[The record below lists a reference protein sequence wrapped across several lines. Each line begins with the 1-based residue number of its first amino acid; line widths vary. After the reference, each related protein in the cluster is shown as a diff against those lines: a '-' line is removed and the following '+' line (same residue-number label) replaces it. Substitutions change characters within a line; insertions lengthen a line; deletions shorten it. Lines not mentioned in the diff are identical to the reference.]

1 MYIFDKTHNV
11 HMFEILNIFL
21 YSILR
26 NTNERTTYMTSN
38 IVIYTQD
45 DCPPCTFVKNY
56 LSEQGVDF
64 IEKNIKNNQ
73 YRNEMIDYDAFAT
86 PFILLNNEP
95 MYSVDMDKI
104 NSTLNLN
111 SKISHKNHSTL
122 SFLGC

>member
-1 MYIFDKTHNV
+1 
-11 HMFEILNIFL
+11 
-21 YSILR
+21 
-26 NTNERTTYMTSN
+26 MTSN

-73 YRNEMIDYDAFAT
+73 YRNEMIDYDAFET

-111 SKISHKNHSTL
+111 SKN
-122 SFLGC
+122 

>member
-64 IEKNIKNNQ
+64 IEKNIK
-73 YRNEMIDYDAFAT
+73 I
-86 PFILLNNEP
+86 
-95 MYSVDMDKI
+95 I
-104 NSTLNLN
+104 NIVM
-111 SKISHKNHSTL
+111 K
-122 SFLGC
+122 

>member
-1 MYIFDKTHNV
+1 
-11 HMFEILNIFL
+11 
-21 YSILR
+21 
-26 NTNERTTYMTSN
+26 MTSN

-86 PFILLNNEP
+86 PFILLNGEP
-95 MYSVDMDKI
+95 MYQVDMDKI
-104 NSTLNLN
+104 NHVLN
-111 SKISHKNHSTL
+111 IETTH
-122 SFLGC
+122 